1 MLIRRLARISLLLLS
16 ATAFL
21 SCKESNHPKKQP
33 EIAVANSYL
42 LSVVKDLYGNKVD
55 VISFVPPGMCP
66 GHFDISP
73 SQVEQLSKCKILL
86 LFDFQGGIGSALS
99 RFEERGLKIYSIT
112 APQGL
117 CLPET
122 YLTIVRN
129 VADVLSKDNPAKRME
144 FDRRIE
150 SIEKR
155 LNVLTKNINAKIEQS
170 GLKNAPVLSSRHQA
184 VFAKWLGLDVIAMF
198 VGSDIETPA
207 GINLSLQQARDK
219 NIKLVVANQQEGTEL
234 AEALARH
241 LNARMV
247 VFGNFPTEE
256 GDAPTFNSLLLKN
269 VSGLFKNKK

>member
-1 MLIRRLARISLLLLS
+1 
-16 ATAFL
+16 
-21 SCKESNHPKKQP
+21 
-33 EIAVANSYL
+33 
-42 LSVVKDLYGNKVD
+42 
-55 VISFVPPGMCP
+55 MCP

-73 SQVEQLSKCKILL
+73 AQVEQLSKCKILL

-99 RFEERGLKIYSIT
+99 RLQERGLKVYSIE

-122 YLTIVRN
+122 YLAVTKK
-129 VADVLSKDNPAKRME
+129 VADALSKDDPAKRME

-150 SIEKR
+150 LIEKR

-170 GLKNAPVLSSRHQA
+170 ELKNAPILSSRHQA
-184 VFAKWLGLDVIAMF
+184 VFAKWLGLDVVAMF

-234 AEALARH
+234 AEALARR

-247 VFGNFPTEE
+247 VFGNFPTEQ
-256 GDAPTFNSLLLKN
+256 GDAPAFDALLLKN
-269 VSGLFKNKK
+269 VSGLFANEKQ